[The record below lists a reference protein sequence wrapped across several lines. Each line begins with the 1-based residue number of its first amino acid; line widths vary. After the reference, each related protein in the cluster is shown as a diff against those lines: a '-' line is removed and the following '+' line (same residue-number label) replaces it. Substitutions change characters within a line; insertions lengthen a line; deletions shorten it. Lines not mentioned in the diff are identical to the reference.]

1 MKLIDKDA
9 LVAEMERLV
18 NNQDSA
24 LDYEAALE
32 DVRNFIDTL
41 EVKEV
46 QEEPV
51 SIDFEQEL
59 YKAFGQVKDFTLGMR
74 IAKWFYDMGKN
85 SQEPVSEDFEKEMD
99 NYIPTV
105 FSKDMDSGEPRFT
118 TWFRALRKTARHFAN
133 WQKNKMMEDAVDG
146 IVAASAGALIATGF
160 VKSEDVNV
168 KFGDKIKIIVVK
180 ED

>member
-9 LVAEMERLV
+9 LVAEIERLENKNCKNSNDFNLGAATYLGMLKQFV
-18 NNQDSA
+18 N
-24 LDYEAALE
+24 
-32 DVRNFIDTL
+32 TH
-41 EVKEV
+41 EVKYL
-46 QEEPV
+46 QEEP
-51 SIDFEQEL
+51 
-59 YKAFGQVKDFTLGMR
+59 A
-74 IAKWFYDMGKN
+74 
-85 SQEPVSEDFEKEMD
+85 SEDFEKEMD

-146 IVAASAGALIATGF
+146 VVAASAGGDGWVNIATGF

>member
-1 MKLIDKDA
+1 MEQYIPKSA
-9 LVAEMERLV
+9 LVAEIERLV

-32 DVRNFIDTL
+32 DVRNFINTI

-51 SIDFEQEL
+51 SEELEEVSKEYADKNYAEWLDFISGDERDDYYTISEAF
-59 YKAFGQVKDFTLGMR
+59 KAGAQ
-74 IAKWFYDMGKN
+74 
-85 SQEPVSEDFEKEMD
+85 
-99 NYIPTV
+99 
-105 FSKDMDSGEPRFT
+105 
-118 TWFRALRKTARHFAN
+118 

-146 IVAASAGALIATGF
+146 VVAASAGGDGWVNIATGF

-168 KFGDKIKIIVVK
+168 NFGDKIKIIVVK